1 MFTVISMQSEYE
13 IRLEDIATY
22 TAEISLDGLEIWWI
36 YLMFQTALKDK
47 RSRKRL
53 GKNHSIVKKLHSKLE
68 YDIKQIELYCKS
80 LGE

>member
-1 MFTVISMQSEYE
+1 MNDVYE
-13 IRLEDIATY
+13 PKFEDIATY

-36 YLMFQTALKDK
+36 YLMCQTALKDK

-53 GKNHSIVKKLHSKLE
+53 GKNHSIVKKLNSKLE